1 MLWHYKWVDCF
12 IIFFLSSVALDKRTR
27 EGSLSTLTTT
37 CQRGKLGF
45 KVLIG
50 TSRLSVWATTCPS
63 TWLFLLRFKCSEPAN
78 QQQLPFLT
86 TSSVLPFSLHCV
98 SSPAPVFVVFKEKD
112 WAAFPVP
119 SVATPLL
126 LGAYLTPVWGPCPSS
141 HGRHS
146 VYFASNSSYWVNLL
160 ESLIFLSCP
169 WFWSLSSLFSDVFSD
184 GLFVSLWVY
193 K

>member
-86 TSSVLPFSLHCV
+86 TSSFLPFSLHCV
-98 SSPAPVFVVFKEKD
+98 SSPANCLPPFVLKLIS
-112 WAAFPVP
+112 W
-119 SVATPLL
+119 TLL
-126 LGAYLTPVWGPCPSS
+126 IISAV
-141 HGRHS
+141 
-146 VYFASNSSYWVNLL
+146 V
-160 ESLIFLSCP
+160 
-169 WFWSLSSLFSDVFSD
+169 LFSQR
-184 GLFVSLWVY
+184 SLCFIPSIVLMLEAWYQIRTIEGGNLKAVT
-193 K
+193 